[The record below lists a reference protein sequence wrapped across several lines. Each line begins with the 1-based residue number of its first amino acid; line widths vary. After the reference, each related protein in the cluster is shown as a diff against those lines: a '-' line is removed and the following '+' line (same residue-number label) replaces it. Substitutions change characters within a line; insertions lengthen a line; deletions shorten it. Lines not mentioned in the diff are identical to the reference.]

1 MRDDGGTGPL
11 THESGRMGSKDPAG
25 ISGRRSQG
33 KFKAWPKAEL
43 HCHLDGAVR
52 PSTAEELASEQD
64 LDLRRPL
71 RMTAPEDCPSQAV
84 YISYFEDAIAV
95 LQTAAALERAAL
107 ELGIDSAA
115 DNIDYLEVRWA
126 PRLHLR
132 NGLTVPEVIEA
143 VLAGLAASPLRA
155 VAIVCAMR
163 QHSVADNLAL
173 AKVAGQFAGRGVVGF
188 DLAGDEIRYPAAPQR
203 PAFEA
208 ARVAGLRLTC
218 HAGEAGEPSNVE
230 EALNLGVERIA
241 HGVIG
246 AREPRIVERIRS
258 EGVALDLCPT
268 ANWKCKAVATLAQHP
283 LPALVRAGVRC
294 TISTDSRT
302 VADTTLSR
310 EFELASRMGLS
321 DEELKRCNE
330 VAYEVRFG

>member
-1 MRDDGGTGPL
+1 
-11 THESGRMGSKDPAG
+11 
-25 ISGRRSQG
+25 
-33 KFKAWPKAEL
+33 
-43 HCHLDGAVR
+43 VR
-52 PSTAEELASEQD
+52 ASTAEELASQQG
-64 LDLRRPL
+64 LDLKRPL
-71 RMTAPEDCPSQAV
+71 RLVAPEDCPSQAV
-84 YISYFEDAIAV
+84 YISYFDDAIAV
-95 LQTAAALERAAL
+95 LQTAVALERAAL

-115 DNIDYLEVRWA
+115 ESIDYLEVRWA

-132 NGLTVPEVIEA
+132 NGLTVSEVIEA
-143 VLAGLAASPLRA
+143 VLAGLVASPLRA

-163 QHSVADNLAL
+163 HHTVEDNVAL
-173 AKVAGQFAGRGVVGF
+173 AREAGKFAGRGVVGF

-208 ARVAGLRLTC
+208 ARAAGLRLAC

-230 EALNLGVERIA
+230 DALDLGVERIA

-246 AREPRIVERIRS
+246 ARDPRIVELLRS
-258 EGVALDLCPT
+258 EGVVLDLCPT
-268 ANWKCKAVATLAQHP
+268 ANWRCKAVPSLAQHP

-310 EFELASRMGLS
+310 EFELAAEMGLS
-321 DEELKRCNE
+321 DDELRKCNE
-330 VAYEVRFG
+330 TAYEARFG